1 MKTSWWLS
9 IFFGIFHLIGW
20 HHVTYLNRFRAQNLL
35 SKNMI
40 YWSLV
45 LFGQFYLIFSFR
57 FVSRFKKYFPF
68 LRDLQRKVSIRY
80 RRNQFQRIFWGTQ
93 KSQNFNFILEKN
105 LLNKKVVFLHINLA
119 LNTQNCQKINFKW
132 CFGPKTYF
140 LKSFCASTCIGIYW
154 NVLECIGMYWNI

>member
-1 MKTSWWLS
+1 MIDNWHDKSATSFCSKIKNAQNL
-9 IFFGIFHLIGW
+9 GIIWEFLRNPPSLGPNFW
-20 HHVTYLNRFRAQNLL
+20 TLRNPHHVTYLNRFRAQNLL

-68 LRDLQRKVSIRY
+68 LRDLPRKVSIRY

-119 LNTQNCQKINFKW
+119 LNTQNCQKINFKG
-132 CFGPKTYF
+132 CFGP
-140 LKSFCASTCIGIYW
+140 
-154 NVLECIGMYWNI
+154 